1 MKCPNCGC
9 NMGSA
14 TKFCTS
20 CGFDFSAPPVEE
32 PQIEIDEDKKTED
45 STENTGNDIND
56 SSVKKKR
63 HGKKEK
69 KSKKKSEKKPR
80 KKFISARTGMIIA
93 LIVILFAIFIS
104 VFAIVVTGRGNGK
117 RVYDKLSSKIGSTIT
132 SAEKSASIELMRNSN
147 YKFIPNIEE
156 FNYIYECENTVLI
169 NGVHIPEWAIFCT
182 EGKGG
187 ILSTVKYYDFSV
199 MRNNPNGSKSDS
211 HIDFHDMKN
220 NGKTKS
226 DIDRELSITPFVTI
240 SSDDGTV
247 KYVYK
252 YYYIDI
258 ESRDEISYYVTIT
271 FDSDGGISDI
281 YEKRNISIE
290 SIISYEEQDAEN
302 TKDKDN
308 NSSES
313 GNG

>member
-1 MKCPNCGC
+1 
-9 NMGSA
+9 MGSA

-32 PQIEIDEDKKTED
+32 PQIEIDEDKKTEN
-45 STENTGNDIND
+45 STENVEKDTRD
-56 SSVKKKR
+56 STVKKKR
-63 HGKKEK
+63 HRKKEK
-69 KSKKKSEKKPR
+69 QSERKSDKKPR
-80 KKFISARTGMIIA
+80 VKFVSARTGMIIA

-104 VFAIVVTGRGNGK
+104 VFVIVATGRGNGK

-169 NGVHIPEWAIFCT
+169 NGIHIPEWAIFCT

-187 ILSTVKYYDFSV
+187 ILSTIKYYDFSV

-211 HIDFHDMKN
+211 HIDFHEMKN
-220 NGKTKS
+220 NNKTRS
-226 DIDRELSITPFVTI
+226 DLDHELPITPFVTI

-247 KYVYK
+247 QYVYK
-252 YYYIDI
+252 YYYMDI
-258 ESRDEISYYVTIT
+258 ESRDEISYYATIT

-290 SIISYEEQDAEN
+290 SIISYEEQD
-302 TKDKDN
+302 TKNSEDKDN
-308 NSSES
+308 SSSES